1 MEERSAA
8 RREARARAAAGAGG
22 AGLLA
27 SRASAEKG
35 QTSVR
40 ALRTQT
46 HDGINF
52 AVLLHTAARDVGAPA
67 APSASP
73 PTHIAHARSTNP
85 LRSPMSNAA
94 LELKQEQELQQKLS
108 PQQIQYIK
116 LLQLDTF
123 ELEQRIEDELE
134 ENPLLEEG
142 QSEEQQREE
151 EELDA
156 TAEEMEN
163 ELETEEE
170 EDFDVED
177 LLNNTDD
184 MYGYN
189 AQPGYRGD
197 EEDRDRPMPAD
208 QSLPEQLQEQLSF
221 LDLDDTDQIIAD
233 QVIGSI
239 DEDGYLKRE
248 IDSIL
253 DDILFNHGIEVT
265 EDDVERVLRQVQ
277 SLDPAGI
284 AARDLRECL
293 LLQLYRMPEDV
304 DGRNTAI
311 EMLEDHYE
319 AFTKKHFDKLEKRL
333 GVGDRELKTAFDLIR
348 QRLDPKPGEGEFSEE
363 TNYITPD
370 FTVRYVDG
378 EFVITL
384 NGRNAPDLHISRH
397 YRRMLQ
403 KLKKQKA
410 SDEEEVDEDTE
421 EFLKDKFS
429 SAQWFIDSIN
439 QRRHTMYLVMDAIVQ
454 LQEDFFRYG
463 EGNLK
468 PMILKDVAEI
478 IDMDISTVSRV
489 VNGKYVQTE
498 WGVYELKYFFS
509 EGLETVDGEEVS
521 NKEVKAE
528 LQRIVD
534 AEDKTDPMSD
544 SALADALEETGFK
557 IARRTVSKY
566 RKQLGIPVAR
576 LRREIVLEDDA

>member
-1 MEERSAA
+1 
-8 RREARARAAAGAGG
+8 
-22 AGLLA
+22 
-27 SRASAEKG
+27 
-35 QTSVR
+35 
-40 ALRTQT
+40 
-46 HDGINF
+46 
-52 AVLLHTAARDVGAPA
+52 
-67 APSASP
+67 
-73 PTHIAHARSTNP
+73 
-85 LRSPMSNAA
+85 MSNR

-123 ELEQRIEDELE
+123 DLERRIEEELE

-142 QSEEQQREE
+142 LEEEEQREE
-151 EELDA
+151 DEIDA

-163 ELETEEE
+163 ELETEDEE

-189 AQPGYRGD
+189 ANPGYQGD
-197 EEDRDRPMPAD
+197 DEDRDRPMPAD
-208 QSLPEQLQEQLSF
+208 QSLPEQLQEQISF
-221 LDLDDTDQIIAD
+221 LNLDETEQIIAD
-233 QVIGSI
+233 QIIGSI

-253 DDILFNHGIEVT
+253 DDILFNHGIEID
-265 EDDVERVLRQVQ
+265 EEDVEKVLRQVQ

-284 AARDLRECL
+284 AARDLQECL
-293 LLQLYRMPEDV
+293 LLQLHRMPEDV

-311 EMLEDHYE
+311 AMLEDEYE
-319 AFTKKHFDKLEKRL
+319 AFTKKHFDKLETRL
-333 GVGDRELKTAFDLIR
+333 GVDDRELKTAFDLIR

-370 FTVRYVDG
+370 FSVRYVDG

-384 NGRNAPDLHISRH
+384 NGRNAPDLHVSRH
-397 YRRMLQ
+397 YRKMLE
-403 KLKKQKA
+403 KLKAQKE
-410 SDEEEVDEDTE
+410 SDDADEVDED
-421 EFLKDKFS
+421 
-429 SAQWFIDSIN
+429 
-439 QRRHTMYLVMDAIVQ
+439 
-454 LQEDFFRYG
+454 DFFRYG
-463 EGNLK
+463 EGHLK

-544 SALADALEETGFK
+544 QDLADKLEEKGFK

-576 LRREIVLEDDA
+576 LRREIVLEEEEQASVV

>member
-1 MEERSAA
+1 L
-8 RREARARAAAGAGG
+8 REASHRPQTAGRPAMCVDVPDVARAPPLSMQGSLWRDPHGG
-22 AGLLA
+22 VPTQCL
-27 SRASAEKG
+27 SC
-35 QTSVR
+35 SVS
-40 ALRTQT
+40 
-46 HDGINF
+46 H
-52 AVLLHTAARDVGAPA
+52 V
-67 APSASP
+67 
-73 PTHIAHARSTNP
+73 
-85 LRSPMSNAA
+85 RSPMANAA
-94 LELKQEQELQQKLS
+94 LELTQEQKLEQKLS

-123 ELEQRIEDELE
+123 ELEQRIEEEME

-142 QSEEQQREE
+142 LGEEEQREE
-151 EELDA
+151 AEIEA

-163 ELETEEE
+163 EMETEEE

-184 MYGYN
+184 LYGYN

-197 EEDRDRPMPAD
+197 EEDRDRPMPSD
-208 QSLPEQLQEQLSF
+208 PTLPEQLQEQLSF
-221 LDLDDTDQIIAD
+221 LDLGDTDQIIAD
-233 QVIGSI
+233 QIIGSI

-248 IDSIL
+248 TDSIL
-253 DDILFNHGIEVT
+253 DDILFNHGVEVT

-284 AARDLRECL
+284 AARALRECL
-293 LLQLYRMPEDV
+293 LLQLHRMPKDV

-311 EMLEDHYE
+311 AMLEDHYE
-319 AFTKKHFDKLEKRL
+319 AFTKKHFDTLKTRL
-333 GVGDRELKTAFDLIR
+333 DVDDRELKRAFDLIR

-403 KLKKQKA
+403 KIKTQKA
-410 SDEEEVDEDTE
+410 SDDEEVDEDTE

>member
-1 MEERSAA
+1 M
-8 RREARARAAAGAGG
+8 
-22 AGLLA
+22 
-27 SRASAEKG
+27 
-35 QTSVR
+35 
-40 ALRTQT
+40 
-46 HDGINF
+46 
-52 AVLLHTAARDVGAPA
+52 
-67 APSASP
+67 
-73 PTHIAHARSTNP
+73 
-85 LRSPMSNAA
+85 
-94 LELKQEQELQQKLS
+94 LELRQKQELQQKLS

-123 ELEQRIEDELE
+123 DLERRIEEELE

-142 QSEEQQREE
+142 PSEEEQREE

-163 ELETEEE
+163 ELEETDEDDEE
-170 EDFDVED
+170 FDVED

-189 AQPGYRGD
+189 AKPGYQGD
-197 EEDRDRPMPAD
+197 DEDRDRPMPAD
-208 QSLPEQLQEQLSF
+208 QTLAEQLQDQLSF
-221 LDLDDTDQIIAD
+221 LNLDDTEHIIAD
-233 QVIGSI
+233 QIIGSI

-248 IDSIL
+248 VDSII
-253 DDILFNHGIEVT
+253 DDILFNHGVEIT
-265 EDDVERVLRQVQ
+265 EEDVEKVLTQVQ

-284 AARDLRECL
+284 AARDLQECL

-304 DGRNTAI
+304 EGRDTAI
-311 EMLEDHYE
+311 AMLEDEYE
-319 AFTKKHFDKLEKRL
+319 AFTKKHFDKLENRL
-333 GVGDRELKTAFDLIR
+333 GVDDQELKTAFDLIR

-378 EFVITL
+378 ESVITL

-397 YRRMLQ
+397 YRKMLE
-403 KLKKQKA
+403 KLKAQKE
-410 SDEEEVDEDTE
+410 SDDEEVDEETE
-421 EFLKDKFS
+421 EFLKDKFD

-439 QRRHTMYLVMDAIVQ
+439 QRRHTMSLVMDAIVQ

-463 EGNLK
+463 EGHLK

-534 AEDKTDPMSD
+534 NEDKTDPMSD
-544 SALADALEETGFK
+544 QDLADKLEEKGFK

-566 RKQLGIPVAR
+566 RKQLSIPVAR
-576 LRREIVLEDDA
+576 LRREIVLEEEENDGG

>member
-1 MEERSAA
+1 M
-8 RREARARAAAGAGG
+8 
-22 AGLLA
+22 
-27 SRASAEKG
+27 
-35 QTSVR
+35 
-40 ALRTQT
+40 
-46 HDGINF
+46 
-52 AVLLHTAARDVGAPA
+52 
-67 APSASP
+67 
-73 PTHIAHARSTNP
+73 
-85 LRSPMSNAA
+85 
-94 LELKQEQELQQKLS
+94 LELQQKQELQQKLS

-123 ELEQRIEDELE
+123 DLERRIEEELE
-134 ENPLLEEG
+134 ENPLLQEG
-142 QSEEQQREE
+142 PSEEEQREE

-163 ELETEEE
+163 ELEETDEDDEE
-170 EDFDVED
+170 FDVED

-189 AQPGYRGD
+189 AKPGYQGD
-197 EEDRDRPMPAD
+197 DEDRDRPMPAD
-208 QSLPEQLQEQLSF
+208 QTLAEQLQDQLSF
-221 LDLDDTDQIIAD
+221 LNLDDTEHIIAD
-233 QVIGSI
+233 QIIGSI

-248 IDSIL
+248 IDSII
-253 DDILFNHGIEVT
+253 DDILFNHGVEIT
-265 EDDVERVLRQVQ
+265 EEDVEKVLTQVQ

-284 AARDLRECL
+284 AARDLQECL

-304 DGRNTAI
+304 EGRNTAI
-311 EMLEDHYE
+311 AMLEDEYE
-319 AFTKKHFDKLEKRL
+319 AFTKKHFDKLENRL
-333 GVGDRELKTAFDLIR
+333 GVDDQELKTAFDLIR

-370 FTVRYVDG
+370 FTVRHVDG

-397 YRRMLQ
+397 YRKMLQ
-403 KLKKQKA
+403 KLKAQKE
-410 SDEEEVDEDTE
+410 SDEKEVDEETE
-421 EFLKDKFS
+421 EFLKDKFD

-439 QRRHTMYLVMDAIVQ
+439 QRRHTMSLVMDAIVQ

-463 EGNLK
+463 EGHLK

-534 AEDKTDPMSD
+534 NEDKTDPMSD
-544 SALADALEETGFK
+544 QDLADKLEEKGFK

-566 RKQLGIPVAR
+566 RKQLSIPVAR
-576 LRREIVLEDDA
+576 LRREIVLEEEEDDGG